1 MQKALA
7 EAETG
12 EAGLPRRDQQ
22 SGEIMAAKGDV
33 EGEPLVARQR
43 GAADPRIV
51 QRAAMARGDRQPDGE
66 PALQRLQ
73 VIERRRID
81 KNLAATAAGDV
92 SRGEIRPALA
102 RPRAQR

>member
-22 SGEIMAAKGDV
+22 S
-33 EGEPLVARQR
+33 
-43 GAADPRIV
+43 
-51 QRAAMARGDRQPDGE
+51 GE